1 MRLLIETEIMTL
13 AMTMTG
19 LHTRVLLLL
28 GLLWSGV
35 AAAAR
40 AVQNPD
46 TLVFYGDDDT
56 LSTYAGLLGVLEEN
70 GLAIVSQKAGPD
82 EEVQIYDLNE
92 EIVVPNVVVLPNRAK
107 KLASNIDHA
116 SLLTYANN
124 GGNLVIVS
132 QESGTQLDVSIFLN
146 QLGIYP
152 SPKGY
157 KYTDFHSGSDAP
169 LAKIESPHFLNKHIV
184 SEEVSEL
191 SLADSAVALISNS
204 EYLVP
209 LLKASR
215 TSFTTNGDATKDS
228 VWHTGNEGYLSVAF
242 QGLNNGRVLWLGS
255 PAPLMDASFNKEL
268 VNSVVQWTFQLKSVI
283 RATFSHHK
291 RVDASGQTEL
301 PFVDEDDYYKIKD
314 TAYFEIGLSRYDAD
328 KKTWVPYTVEEE
340 DAANKVQLEF
350 VMLDPY
356 YRLDLNHTQSTETE
370 AVYAALFQLPDQHG
384 MFTFS
389 VDYKR
394 PGLSYVKVEDV
405 VPVRH
410 LANDEYAR
418 SWEIP
423 NSSVYMA
430 GYGVVVVGW
439 LAFVVLFLFSG
450 KRNLDTAKK
459 NI

>member
-1 MRLLIETEIMTL
+1 
-13 AMTMTG
+13 MTG
-19 LHTRVLLLL
+19 LSARVFVLL

-35 AAAAR
+35 VAAAATASR
-40 AVQNPD
+40 AD
-46 TLVFYGDDDT
+46 TLVLYGDDDALT
-56 LSTYAGLLGVLEEN
+56 TYASLFGVLEEN
-70 GLAIVSQKAGPD
+70 GLAVVSQKAGPD
-82 EEVQIYDLNE
+82 EEAQIYDLNE
-92 EIVVPNVVVLPNRAK
+92 NIVVSNVVILPNKAK

-124 GGNLVIVS
+124 GGNVVVVS
-132 QESGTQLDVSIFLN
+132 EDSGTQLDVSIFLN

-157 KYTDFHSGSDAP
+157 KYTDFHSGSAAP
-169 LAKIESPHFLNKHIV
+169 LAKIEAPRFLNKHVV
-184 SEEVSEL
+184 SEDVSGL
-191 SLADSAVALISNS
+191 SLEDASVALVSNS

-215 TSFTTNGDATKDS
+215 TSFTTNGDAGKDS
-228 VWHTGNEGYLSVAF
+228 VWHTGNEGYLAVAF

-255 PAPLMDASFNKEL
+255 PAPLKNTSFNKGL
-268 VNSVVQWTFQLKSVI
+268 VDSVVQWTFQLKSVI
-283 RATFSHHK
+283 RATFAHHK
-291 RVDASGQTEL
+291 RVDASGESDL

-314 TAYFEIGLSRYDAD
+314 TAYFEIGLSRYEAD
-328 KKTWVPYTVEEE
+328 RKTWVPYTVDEE
-340 DAANKVQLEF
+340 DVANKVQLEF
-350 VMLDPY
+350 IMLDPY
-356 YRLDLNHTQSTETE
+356 YRLNLNHTHNTDTE
-370 AVYAALFQLPDQHG
+370 AVYSALFRLPDQHG

-439 LAFVVLFLFSG
+439 LAFVVLFIFSG